1 MERKLKYSKGIVS
14 MIKYIFLAIAMF
26 TLFLNILLTYYLIR
40 NKVVGGNNYTTN
52 TEVVSF
58 DLSYNKTNTEEAEAT
73 AILDTEAITT
83 SNTEL
88 QRI

>member
-1 MERKLKYSKGIVS
+1 MEGKLKYSKGIVS

-52 TEVVSF
+52 REVISF
-58 DLSYNKTNTEEAEAT
+58 DLSYSETNTEEAEAT